1 MYRWRSMR
9 NIKYLITT
17 LSENDFCVFKLC
29 FLFSRRNLHSTC
41 GWISLSLLTNRIY
54 FPLLRHVGVG
64 LHFLGSTKL
73 HMAIRLAFVNEME
86 GTGYFWWKPLNS
98 NVHLAILSFHIRVPS
113 NVPYGGKVSL
123 AHRMRTMFST
133 SLSVHIDLKWI
144 QFVSKK

>member
-1 MYRWRSMR
+1 MR
-9 NIKYLITT
+9 NIKSLITT

-29 FLFSRRNLHSTC
+29 FLFSHRYSHSTC
-41 GWISLSLLTNRIY
+41 GWISLGLLTNITY

-98 NVHLAILSFHIRVPS
+98 NVHLACHPLLSHSSPKQCSLCRQGQPGSQNENDVFHIPVCT
-113 NVPYGGKVSL
+113 
-123 AHRMRTMFST
+123 H
-133 SLSVHIDLKWI
+133 
-144 QFVSKK
+144 